1 MRVDLAA
8 VPSTE
13 QAAAYRV
20 ENGVSLRKYT
30 GSSEQAAAYVVENKA
45 GMTGQPEHTC
55 RLAEA
60 RGQPGIWGVLEGE
73 SAEALG
79 RLVSTWAA
87 ARADDGAAAVAADR
101 RVAQSA
107 QHAQRRVGFRRP
119 AERAEAVRRVV
130 LAQLALIGVL
140 HKR

>member
-1 MRVDLAA
+1 MWPASQNIPADWPRL
-8 VPSTE
+8 
-13 QAAAYRV
+13 
-20 ENGVSLRKYT
+20 GVTLRY
-30 GSSEQAAAYVVENKA
+30 
-45 GMTGQPEHTC
+45 
-55 RLAEA
+55 
-60 RGQPGIWGVLEGE
+60 WGVLGGE

-107 QHAQRRVGFRRP
+107 QHAQRGVGHRRP

-130 LAQLALIGVL
+130 LAQLVLVGML
-140 HKR
+140 HKRRGGAVHRRSAHAPARPRLPAAVVRVFEVARPV